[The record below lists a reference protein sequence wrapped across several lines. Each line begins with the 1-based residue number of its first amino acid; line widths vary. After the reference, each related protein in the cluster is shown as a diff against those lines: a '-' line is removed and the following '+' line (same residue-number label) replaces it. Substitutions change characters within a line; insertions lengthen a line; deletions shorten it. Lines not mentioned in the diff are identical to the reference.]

1 MLLQEKNNFFI
12 NYNKSKPLLIIN
24 FYIATKFFCMKKIVF
39 AVFICLVSMTT
50 FAQFNA
56 EQVDRIIAN
65 NKKQLGNDAIMMVFK
80 DGKVVYKKKTSDYF
94 DEKTQV
100 PIGNASSW
108 LTATLILQY
117 VEAGTISLDT
127 KIADYIPIYVPYSK
141 KYITIG
147 HCLAHL
153 TGIEFKKNDNSNK
166 EASKFNTL
174 EEMVNS
180 YAKKEIRANTGSEFW
195 YASMD
200 INIAARVIEVVT
212 KKRFEQLITQKVLR
226 PLGMKNTSFSPNN
239 GGCAN
244 PAAGAVSSAND
255 YMNFLTM
262 ILNKGVFNGK
272 RILSEESV
280 KLMFNVPYTQSMV
293 TYTPKATETYEHGF
307 GTWVME
313 KNINGKPAVVGTTN
327 FWGLWCVA
335 DLCRGYGIVLFPKN
349 ELSDAKKDI
358 FYQLKTSVDEQFTS
372 TNSCE

>member
-1 MLLQEKNNFFI
+1 
-12 NYNKSKPLLIIN
+12 
-24 FYIATKFFCMKKIVF
+24 MKKLVF
-39 AVFICLVSMTT
+39 TIFISVFTINA
-50 FAQFNA
+50 FAQLDS
-56 EQVDRIIAN
+56 ESLDKIISA
-65 NKKQLGNDAIMMVFK
+65 NKKQLGNEAVMLVYK
-80 DGKVVYKKKTSDYF
+80 DGKIIYKKKTSDYF

-127 KIADYIPIYVPYSK
+127 KIADYIPIYAPYSK
-141 KYITIG
+141 NYITIG

-153 TGIEFKKNDNSNK
+153 TGIEYKKNENSNK
-166 EASKFNTL
+166 DASKYNTL
-174 EEMVNS
+174 EELVNS
-180 YAKKEIRANTGSEFW
+180 YAKKEIRANTGTEFW

-255 YMNFLTM
+255 YMNFLSM

-293 TYTPKATETYEHGF
+293 TYTPKATETYEHGV

-313 KNINGKPAVVGTTN
+313 KNINGKPSVVGTTN

-335 DLCRGYGIVLFPKN
+335 DLCRNYGIVLFPKK
-349 ELSDAKKDI
+349 ELSDLRKDI
-358 FYQLKTSVDEQFTS
+358 FYQLKTNVDEQIVS
-372 TNSCE
+372 TNNCE